1 MRSGPL
7 RHHPRC
13 PRCAGGCKG
22 HGPFRPPRP
31 RPATALSELRP
42 CLARARGRRRAAWF
56 RTRGA
61 APAFRSYRNLIAP
74 PGDQPRGRHERRGV
88 PRLPGRRRRL
98 NRRRGPVRMSGH
110 YTVEFYDEDAEK
122 RLGTGSDTGE
132 PPIRPQRELGFL
144 CACDNGSQGH
154 MQGREVL
161 PRQRGPACAPR
172 EAAQPERLHPRAHA
186 PRHVRVA
193 SGTSPSQL
201 RADAAIVRVQ

>member
-1 MRSGPL
+1 MNAQKYIDGNPVIRTVANKEETVWINPYFL
-7 RHHPRC
+7 
-13 PRCAGGCKG
+13 
-22 HGPFRPPRP
+22 PFAMTD
-31 RPATALSELRP
+31 ATCQLVVSDAD
-42 CLARARGRRRAAWF
+42 
-56 RTRGA
+56 
-61 APAFRSYRNLIAP
+61 I
-74 PGDQPRGRHERRGV
+74 
-88 PRLPGRRRRL
+88 
-98 NRRRGPVRMSGH
+98 
-110 YTVEFYDEDAEK
+110 EDAEK